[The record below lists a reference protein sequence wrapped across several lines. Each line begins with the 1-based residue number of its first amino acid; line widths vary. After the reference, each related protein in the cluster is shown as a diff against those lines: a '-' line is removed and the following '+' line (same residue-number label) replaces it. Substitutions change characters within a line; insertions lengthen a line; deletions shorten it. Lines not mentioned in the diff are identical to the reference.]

1 MRYSQIPAIEKDP
14 SSPASQGNLVVAYS
28 KYNPTVAGFLAAG
41 GDEDTCLILAFQ
53 PRRVVIE

>member
-14 SSPASQGNLVVAYS
+14 SSPASRGNLVVAYS

-41 GDEDTCLILAFQ
+41 GDEDTCLILALQ